1 MSTSDDLSQ
10 TSFDYCIVGGGTAG
24 CVIAS
29 RLSTYLPHA
38 KILLVEAGPSDL
50 NLPQVLNLRKWL
62 SLLGGDLDFDYGTT
76 EQPRGNSHIRHSRAK
91 VLGGCSSHNTL
102 ISYRPFRR
110 DMEEWESLGAKG
122 WSFEEMTRALDRLR
136 NNVTP
141 IHPRHRNQLVK
152 DWISSASTALDIPI
166 IEDFNATTRRD
177 GQFKSGA
184 GFFSISY
191 NPDDNSRSSASVAY
205 IHPILKGEE
214 HRPNLTIL
222 TNAWVSRVNFDDSM
236 TARSLDVK
244 LSSGRSVQVQAR
256 TEIVLCAGAIDTPR
270 LLLHSGVGP
279 APHLESLQ
287 MPVLLDSPGVGQ
299 NLQDHPESII
309 MFEMNRP
316 VPNETTMDSDAGVFI
331 CSDGGESADVMM
343 HCYQI
348 PFSLNT
354 ARLGYDVPADA
365 FCMTP
370 NIPRSQSRGSVYLTS
385 PDPSVKPALD
395 FKYFEDRENYDEQ
408 IIIKGLKAARK
419 IAAQAPFKDWVKRE
433 VAPGPSVTTDA
444 QLGEYG
450 RRVAHTV
457 YHPAGTCRMGD
468 AADRLAVL
476 TPDLRV
482 KGVRQLRVADA
493 SVFPAMVSINPMLT
507 VLGIGERCAEF
518 MAEEAGWARDAA
530 RL

>member
-1 MSTSDDLSQ
+1 MATVDSLTK

-29 RLSTYLPHA
+29 RLATYLPHA
-38 KILLVEAGPSDL
+38 KILLIEAGPSDL

-62 SLLGGDLDFDYGTT
+62 TLLGGEFDFDYGTT
-76 EQPRGNSHIRHSRAK
+76 EQARGNSHIRHSRAK
-91 VLGGCSSHNTL
+91 LLGGCSSHNTL

-110 DMEEWESLGAKG
+110 DMEEWESLGAAG
-122 WSFEEMTRALDRLR
+122 WSFKEMTRALDRLR

-152 DWISSASTALDIPI
+152 DWIKSASTALDIPI
-166 IEDFNATTRRD
+166 IDDFNATIRRD
-177 GQFKSGA
+177 GQFKSGT

-191 NPDDNSRSSASVAY
+191 NPEDNSRSSASVAY

-214 HRPNLTIL
+214 HRPNLTIV
-222 TNAWVSRVNFDDSM
+222 TNAWVSKINFDDSM

-244 LSSGRSVQVQAR
+244 LASGESLKVHAR
-256 TEIVLCAGAIDTPR
+256 TEIILCAGAIDTPR

-279 APHLESLQ
+279 KAQLDSLE
-287 MPVLLDSPGVGQ
+287 MPVLLDAPGVGK

-316 VPNETTMDSDAGVFI
+316 VPQETTMDSDAGVFI
-331 CSDGGESADVMM
+331 CTDGGKSADVMM

-348 PFSLNT
+348 PFTLNT
-354 ARLGYDVPADA
+354 ARLGYDTPTHA

-370 NIPRSQSRGSVYLTS
+370 NIPRSQSRGQVYLTS
-385 PDPSVKPALD
+385 SDPSVKPALD
-395 FKYFEDRENYDEQ
+395 FKYFEDEENYDEK
-408 IIIKGLKAARK
+408 IIIQGLKAARK
-419 IAAQAPFKDWVKRE
+419 IAAQAPFSEWIKRE
-433 VAPGPSVTTDA
+433 VAPGPSVQTDEE
-444 QLGEYG
+444 LGVYG
-450 RRVAHTV
+450 RQVAHTV
-457 YHPAGTCRMGD
+457 YHPAGTCKMGSGSD
-468 AADRLAVL
+468 ASAVT
-476 TPDLRV
+476 TPDLKV
-482 KGVRQLRVADA
+482 KGTRHLRIADA
-493 SVFPAMVSINPMLT
+493 SVFPSMVSINPMLT

-518 MAEEAGWARDAA
+518 IAEEAGWARDTA